1 EGDLTGLGDVLGADG
16 QGSGVIAALAATHR
30 HRSRCLALELVTR
43 LAPASNPAIV
53 KSLQPLLADER
64 LPLDERLA
72 AAAALLQDPEADAVL
87 SRAILSALISGLKQA
102 KALERLRILEQQLGK
117 HAAVEELCGRLE
129 RRLRMT
135 CPLCAAKFRR
145 PEMEQHVWAAHQR
158 VLDGINVIE
167 PWRLIEKWLE
177 TYRLHG
183 GADGLERSL
192 AFGQRL

>member
-1 EGDLTGLGDVLGADG
+1 
-16 QGSGVIAALAATHR
+16 
-30 HRSRCLALELVTR
+30 
-43 LAPASNPAIV
+43 
-53 KSLQPLLADER
+53 
-64 LPLDERLA
+64 
-72 AAAALLQDPEADAVL
+72 
-87 SRAILSALISGLKQA
+87 
-102 KALERLRILEQQLGK
+102 

-158 VLDGINVIE
+158 VLDGINVVE

-183 GADGLERSL
+183 GADGLECSL
-192 AFGQRL
+192 AFGQRLGPVDGVRRVRRLVLSKGIEDAAARQALEAEAVQAQASLCPFCYAVVAAELVPLPPGLSVARGRIGSGGYSVEVSEIGWA